1 MHTENTF
8 LKVIHTLAGRWPV
21 RHIPWTITWNTRC
34 THIKIQNHI
43 VNFDHNGRSYN
54 LRVPGVPA
62 VIIIFRP
69 ASASLSSSFLLP
81 LYRCAMISF
90 RRSYLL
96 QSVVIFQSFAGVDR
110 LDRQIGL
117 TEFGVTFCTSICWNV
132 ARFFFFCVGRL
143 FFCCFCCFFE
153 DFAGVV
159 HETSEK
165 TMWIWIA
172 IAHRVYLISRI
183 SRDRL
188 IVSNNFWSFFF
199 IFIFYF

>member
-90 RRSYLL
+90 RISYLL
-96 QSVVIFQSFAGVDR
+96 QSVVIFQSFAGVDW
-110 LDRQIGL
+110 LDRQIRL

-143 FFCCFCCFFE
+143 VFLFVFFWRLCGRCSWNVGE
-153 DFAGVV
+153 NNVD
-159 HETSEK
+159 
-165 TMWIWIA
+165 
-172 IAHRVYLISRI
+172 LN
-183 SRDRL
+183 RDRTPSL
-188 IVSNNFWSFFF
+188 LDFSNFSWQVNRQ
-199 IFIFYF
+199 